1 MRREEAI
8 VHERETVHRRRRE
21 EPEVCQGA
29 IVSDWGDPSAEDGG
43 WGDKSGLGALD
54 NRKFEGS
61 IVTMPTRVASWMRGV
76 ALASKGGDGG
86 WRMEDDYQVE
96 EYPPLDEWAQG
107 WGETWAMSS
116 TTSSVGVA
124 PAAVRLAIG
133 QGGLHISGNKACL
146 PMETADVQFLTKVDR
161 LKQPSHRLQTRWVEF
176 RQLSTP
182 EKIERIHSLVNEI
195 RGPFH

>member
-8 VHERETVHRRRRE
+8 VHERETGHRRRRE
-21 EPEVCQGA
+21 EPEGSRGA
-29 IVSDWGDPSAEDGG
+29 IVSDWGDLSAEDGG

-76 ALASKGGDGG
+76 ELASKGVDGR

-116 TTSSVGVA
+116 AASSMGVHGMGGKQGGVA
-124 PAAVRLAIG
+124 ATAIRLAIG
-133 QGGLHISGNKACL
+133 Q
-146 PMETADVQFLTKVDR
+146 DVQFLSKVDR

-176 RQLSTP
+176 RQLSTA
-182 EKIERIHSLVNEI
+182 EKIERIQRLVKEI
-195 RGPFH
+195 RGPFR